1 MAEKLREKSRKRIPE
16 ELKMAEKI
24 GDFLIR
30 TGVIKQ
36 SQIEEVLRIQQAGDN
51 RPFGVIAIEL
61 GYTTDDI
68 LQKYIEAKE
77 ASG

>member
-1 MAEKLREKSRKRIPE
+1 
-16 ELKMAEKI
+16 MAEKI

-30 TGVIKQ
+30 TGVLKQ

-51 RPFGVIAIEL
+51 RPFGVIAIGLE
-61 GYTTDDI
+61 YITDDI